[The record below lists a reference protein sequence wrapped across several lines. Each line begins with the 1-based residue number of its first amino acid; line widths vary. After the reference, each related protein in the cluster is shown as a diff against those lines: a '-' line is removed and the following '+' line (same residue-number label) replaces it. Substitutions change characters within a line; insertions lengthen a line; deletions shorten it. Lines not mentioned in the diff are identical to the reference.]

1 MATYT
6 YDTPTR
12 TLTAVFSAPENK
24 ILKAAAADAGTNVL
38 GNLIDTYI
46 AQQATVYGA
55 RDKDLIRE
63 ALRTATQAQID
74 AVKTALGL

>member
-1 MATYT
+1 MATYN

-12 TLTAVFSAPENK
+12 TLTAVFTGPENK
-24 ILKAAAADAGTNVL
+24 VLKAAAADAGTNVL
-38 GNLIDTYI
+38 GNLIDGYI
-46 AQQATVYGA
+46 AQQMTVYA
-55 RDKDLIRE
+55 VRDKDAIRE